1 MSNSPQAARS
11 WHPLKI
17 LVTATIVGLL
27 LSLISHTHRAEAG
40 PSSVY
45 ASWSVN
51 STTKSGSMTL
61 PAAGYPNPTARFVT
75 DGNVQTFGGTTNFL
89 PTYTPVGTLYG
100 SSSGFAYLSVSRKSS
115 STDASVTTY
124 TFDAPMP
131 VGTWSFILGDINSTS
146 AGVAETVRVSATD
159 SLGAPVNAATIDAWW
174 TSGNGGPFN
183 YCNSPTGRPSGCN
196 VQHTKVPD
204 WNSATSTLSAPAGSI
219 DTDNGIAGWFTPTV
233 SLKTLTFTFSAGDG
247 FSRYQTWFAADPVT
261 DPLIVSA
268 PASLSVL
275 NGEPASFSVSGSGTA
290 PLNYQWQQSTDGGLT
305 WSDIAGATG
314 TTFSIA
320 STSLSQ
326 NGLQLR
332 AYITN
337 TANIATSGAAVL
349 TVRQPVSPPPPPE
362 PEPTPTPTPPP
373 PPEPSVD
380 EVFIT
385 EEIQQLPA
393 GQALVFEGSTPV
405 QVQVV
410 TNPTQQVQTI
420 QGSTWALDLTAL
432 APNGKPTLLT
442 ADGAV
447 DVTAGGE
454 LALTGSGLTPG
465 SVVNVFLIDPTQ
477 SLGSFIVGP
486 DGTFSAMIPVPA
498 GLAAGRYVVQAN
510 GTTPAGQVRS
520 TSVGLLVNNRQPR
533 IGTLKATVYFDV
545 RSAVLD
551 KKAKR
556 TLARLARKVPSEAS
570 VSRIRSVGFVQ
581 PESFT
586 ANDQRL
592 STQRARNVVRQL
604 RKDGVRGP
612 TVIRGN
618 GQAKQ
623 SGAKA
628 RRATVTVTYEIYQ

>member
-1 MSNSPQAARS
+1 VETTRKNQYRFRHLLAVA
-11 WHPLKI
+11 
-17 LVTATIVGLL
+17 VTLCMVIA
-27 LSLISHTHRAEAG
+27 
-40 PSSVY
+40 
-45 ASWSVN
+45 
-51 STTKSGSMTL
+51 
-61 PAAGYPNPTARFVT
+61 
-75 DGNVQTFGGTTNFL
+75 
-89 PTYTPVGTLYG
+89 
-100 SSSGFAYLSVSRKSS
+100 
-115 STDASVTTY
+115 
-124 TFDAPMP
+124 APMP
-131 VGTWSFILGDINSTS
+131 VAKAAATVAWGEWSFTTTTQGSITFGAILPNANFTITGGTGSRISGSSNYLNANTPVGAAYGSSLNINYASIGLGGSFTVPGDPSITTITFATPTPASGWSFVLGD
-146 AGVAETVRVSATD
+146 VDAEDITLSATD
-159 SLGAPVNAATIDAWW
+159 KDNKVLSSADINAWFPR
-174 TSGNGGPFN
+174 NGTFN
-183 YCNSPTGRPSGCN
+183 YCLTPRPSGCRSG
-196 VQHTKVPD
+196 QGADVPR
-204 WNSATSTLSAPAGSI
+204 WSSPTLSGNQV
-219 DTDNGIAGWFTPTV
+219 DTDGASGWFSPNV
-233 SLKTLTFTFSAGDG
+233 SLKTLTFTQSRNVAGG
-247 FSRYQTWFAADPVT
+247 PSFQLWIVAGSPVFLQPPT
-261 DPLIVSA
+261 NVTVDEGA
-268 PASLSVL
+268 T
-275 NGEPASFSVSGSGTA
+275 ASFSTIASGSQ
-290 PLNYQWQQSTDGGLT
+290 PLTYQWQISTDGGVT
-305 WSDIAGATG
+305 WSSIPGATSATYNTG
-314 TTFSIA
+314 PA
-320 STSLSQ
+320 SVSQ
-326 NGLQLR
+326 SGHQYR
-332 AYITN
+332 V
-337 TANIATSGAAVL
+337 IATDSLNVTATSSAAVL
-349 TVRQPVSPPPPPE
+349 TVRQPVSPPPPPPPE

-373 PPEPSVD
+373 PPEPTVD

-432 APNGKPTLLT
+432 APNGKPTMLT

-454 LALTGSGLTPG
+454 VAVTGSGLTPG

-556 TLARLARKVPSEAS
+556 TLARLARKLPSEAS
-570 VSRIRSVGFVQ
+570 VTRIRSVGFVQ

-592 STQRARNVVRQL
+592 STKRARNVVRQL

-628 RRATVTVTYEIYQ
+628 RRATVTVAYEIYQ

>member
-1 MSNSPQAARS
+1 MPLLTAFRSRTEARGRGRRSGVAGLAVMALVAATLPFGATVQAAGG
-11 WHPLKI
+11 
-17 LVTATIVGLL
+17 TGT
-27 LSLISHTHRAEAG
+27 
-40 PSSVY
+40 Y
-45 ASWSVN
+45 ASWTAPSGTPP
-51 STTKSGSMTL
+51 TTLGSFT
-61 PAAGYPNPTARFVT
+61 
-75 DGNVQTFGGTTNFL
+75 
-89 PTYTPVGTLYG
+89 
-100 SSSGFAYLSVSRKSS
+100 
-115 STDASVTTY
+115 
-124 TFDAPMP
+124 
-131 VGTWSFILGDINSTS
+131 STS
-146 AGVAETVRVSATD
+146 FPNVTAEAQPASGDRR
-159 SLGAPVNAATIDAWW
+159 AATISVA
-174 TSGNGGPFN
+174 S
-183 YCNSPTGRPSGCN
+183 
-196 VQHTKVPD
+196 
-204 WNSATSTLSAPAGSI
+204 SATLSSNTPFGARFGSSLRKQYLNIGGSISSTNTAEVVLTFASPAPAGSWAFALGDVDAEEVAI
-219 DTDNGIAGWFTPTV
+219 SATASNGTTPLTEDQLGWRGAFNYANIPVLPEWTWNAGTSTGTLKGSGNNTDGESGWFAPTV
-233 SLKTLTFTFSAGDG
+233 PVKSVTLTQKSLTG
-247 FSRYQTWFAADPVT
+247 FPSYQLW
-261 DPLIVSA
+261 
-268 PASLSVL
+268 
-275 NGEPASFSVSGSGTA
+275 
-290 PLNYQWQQSTDGGLT
+290 
-305 WSDIAGATG
+305 
-314 TTFSIA
+314 
-320 STSLSQ
+320 
-326 NGLQLR
+326 
-332 AYITN
+332 
-337 TANIATSGAAVL
+337 IATDD
-349 TVRQPVSPPPPPE
+349 TPPPPVPSPPPPPEPE

-373 PPEPSVD
+373 PPEPTVD
-380 EVFIT
+380 EVFIN

-486 DGTFSAMIPVPA
+486 DGTFSAMIPVPP

-551 KKAKR
+551 EKAKR
-556 TLARLARKVPSEAS
+556 TLARLARKVPNEAS
-570 VSRIRSVGFVQ
+570 VTRIRSVGFVQ

-592 STQRARNVVRQL
+592 STKRARNVVRQL

-628 RRATVTVTYEIYQ
+628 RRATVTVTYQIYQ

>member
-1 MSNSPQAARS
+1 VETTRKKQNRFRHVLVGAIALSLVLIA
-11 WHPLKI
+11 PLP
-17 LVTATIVGLL
+17 TATAAPTGVWGEWSFTTNTQGS
-27 LSLISHTHRAEAG
+27 LSFVSPM
-40 PSSVY
+40 PSATFQITGGTGSRV
-45 ASWSVN
+45 
-51 STTKSGSMTL
+51 SGSSIYLNANT
-61 PAAGYPNPTARFVT
+61 PI
-75 DGNVQTFGGTTNFL
+75 GT
-89 PTYTPVGTLYG
+89 VYG
-100 SSSGFAYLSVSRKSS
+100 SSRDRSYASIGLGSSGAVPGDPSI
-115 STDASVTTY
+115 TTL
-124 TFDAPMP
+124 TFDTATPIS
-131 VGTWSFILGDINSTS
+131 GWSFALGDVDAEDIRISGTKVGGTALTS
-146 AGVAETVRVSATD
+146 LEIGAWFTTGGGV
-159 SLGAPVNAATIDAWW
+159 
-174 TSGNGGPFN
+174 FN
-183 YCNSPTGRPSGCN
+183 YCNSGSPKPSGCPSA
-196 VQHTKVPD
+196 VQTDVPTWD
-204 WNSATSTLSAPAGSI
+204 AADSILKGSGSDTSGAT
-219 DTDNGIAGWFTPTV
+219 GWFSPNIA
-233 SLKTLTFTFSAGDG
+233 LETLTFTQTRNVTGGPSYQLWVVALIDGAPVFVRQPANATVNEGSSATFSALV
-247 FSRYQTWFAADPVT
+247 A
-261 DPLIVSA
+261 
-268 PASLSVL
+268 
-275 NGEPASFSVSGSGTA
+275 GTQ
-290 PLNYQWQQSTDGGLT
+290 PFTYQWERSTDGGVT
-305 WSDIAGATG
+305 WTTITGATSA
-314 TTFSIA
+314 TY
-320 STSLSQ
+320 STGPTVLSQ
-326 NGLQLR
+326 SGHQYR
-332 AYITN
+332 VVVSGPVAPP
-337 TANIATSGAAVL
+337 ATSAAATL
-349 TVRQPVSPPPPPE
+349 TVNPVNPPPPPPPE

-373 PPEPSVD
+373 PPEPTVD

-432 APNGKPTLLT
+432 APNGKPTMLT

-465 SVVNVFLIDPTQ
+465 SVVNVFLIDPTE

-570 VSRIRSVGFVQ
+570 VTRIRSVGFVQ